1 MAWNGWPQN
10 LPGVPTPTAQPSRRD
25 DVISA
30 GFLKDAIVSGDLN
43 RVNSVLG
50 SVNPNAKDMG
60 GVPVISYAITL
71 DDSDTKRR
79 ILIALLLAGG
89 DINKATCAGR
99 LFNGGKLK
107 SKSKR
112 KTRRGGRKH

>member
-1 MAWNGWPQN
+1 MAFSGWPQN

-99 LFNGGKLK
+99 LFNGGKP
-107 SKSKR
+107 KSKR

>member
-1 MAWNGWPQN
+1 MAFGGWPQN
-10 LPGVPTPTAQPSRRD
+10 LPGVPTPAPPSRRD

-99 LFNGGKLK
+99 LFNGGKPK

>member
-1 MAWNGWPQN
+1 MAFNGWPQN
-10 LPGVPTPTAQPSRRD
+10 LPGVPTPSPPTRRD

-89 DINKATCAGR
+89 DINKSTCAGR
-99 LFNGGKLK
+99 LFNGGKPK